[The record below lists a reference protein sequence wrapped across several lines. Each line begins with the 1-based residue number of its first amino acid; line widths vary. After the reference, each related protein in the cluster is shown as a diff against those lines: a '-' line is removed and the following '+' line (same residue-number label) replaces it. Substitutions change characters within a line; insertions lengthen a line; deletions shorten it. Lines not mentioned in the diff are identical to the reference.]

1 MINPD
6 LQEDCGRGGD
16 RCRAK
21 CPDPYTVRYANLN
34 RYVAVSLSVPNCFDF
49 LTADSRPDLCGKPS
63 CSWRIVSS
71 DLGELLVNPSG
82 LMKSISLP
90 FSSSLNARDG
100 GQLQVEFLHQRMT
113 HPGCVFASDSDGSR
127 VETIAGRVCAPATS
141 IFQFHAPDCGAWW
154 FGRRKCGREMI
165 AFGNWDAGR
174 IANEAE
180 RGSPICCC
188 V

>member
-1 MINPD
+1 MPIPINTSP
-6 LQEDCGRGGD
+6 LRFLYQII
-16 RCRAK
+16 
-21 CPDPYTVRYANLN
+21 
-34 RYVAVSLSVPNCFDF
+34 FDS
-49 LTADSRPDLCGKPS
+49 LTADSRPDLCGEPS
-63 CSWRIVSS
+63 GSWRIVSS
-71 DLGELLVNPSG
+71 DLRELLVNPSG

-127 VETIAGRVCAPATS
+127 VETMAGRVCAPATS
-141 IFQFHAPDCGAWW
+141 IFQFHARDCRAWW

-165 AFGNWDAGR
+165 ALGNWDAGR

-188 V
+188 F

>member
-6 LQEDCGRGGD
+6 LQEDCGRGGY

-82 LMKSISLP
+82 LMKSIRLP
-90 FSSSLNARDG
+90 FSSCLNARDG
-100 GQLQVEFLHQRMT
+100 GQLQVEFLHHRMT
-113 HPGCVFASDSDGSR
+113 HLGCVLQ
-127 VETIAGRVCAPATS
+127 TILT
-141 IFQFHAPDCGAWW
+141 
-154 FGRRKCGREMI
+154 GREQRQWRAESVPRLHPYFSFTRQI
-165 AFGNWDAGR
+165 AVRGGLVDGNVAGK
-174 IANEAE
+174 
-180 RGSPICCC
+180 
-188 V
+188 